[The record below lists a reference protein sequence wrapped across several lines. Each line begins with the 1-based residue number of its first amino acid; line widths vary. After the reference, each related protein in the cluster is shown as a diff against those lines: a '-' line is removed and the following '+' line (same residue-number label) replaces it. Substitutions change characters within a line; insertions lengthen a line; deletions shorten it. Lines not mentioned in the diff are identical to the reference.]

1 MEAHE
6 RRELMFVQLVSMFQ
20 MAALQQLGKLKNPLT
35 DAVERNL
42 TAAQGTID
50 LLEMLQAKTRGNLS
64 AEEDRFLQT
73 VLRDL
78 RLNYVDEASKPEPP
92 PAEPAP
98 S

>member
-35 DAVERNL
+35 DVVERNL
-42 TAAQGTID
+42 PAAQGTID
-50 LLEMLQAKTRGNLS
+50 LLEMLQEKTRGNLS
-64 AEEDRFLQT
+64 PEEDRFLQT

-78 RLNYVDEASKPEPP
+78 RLNYVDEAAKPDPP